1 VAVRDDPVDGSAW
14 VAPLHLVAQPMV
26 SLRDG
31 TLFGVEVL
39 ARVTVAHGPT
49 PRPDQYWSSAVAVD
63 PDAAWTLDRWVW
75 REALLYAQ
83 GLDVVV
89 AVNTTPSILPHA
101 ASVWTGH
108 AQVASACEIPRPG
121 FVPSEGWPVLA
132 AYQAQGGRVVWDA
145 SLPEDLAT
153 AWPVVPDLVKIPRQF
168 SHGIATASPRIQAIV
183 AAWIAQIHASP
194 RTLVA
199 ALGIEHPDDA
209 AWMTAQGVDIGQ
221 GFFWGR
227 AHGLGVTF

>member
-1 VAVRDDPVDGSAW
+1 MAGEQDRVEGSAW
-14 VAPLHLVAQPMV
+14 VAPLHLVAQPMIA
-26 SLRDG
+26 LRDG

-39 ARVTVAHGPT
+39 ARVSVAHGPT
-49 PRPDQYWSSAVAVD
+49 PRPDQYWSSAAAVD
-63 PDAAWTLDRWVW
+63 PEAAWTLDRWVW

-101 ASVWTGH
+101 AAVWRGH

-121 FVPSEGWPVLA
+121 FVPVAGWEPLA

-145 SLPEDLAT
+145 SAPEDFAQT
-153 AWPVVPDLVKIPRQF
+153 WPVVPDLVKIPRHL
-168 SHGIATASPRIQAIV
+168 SHGIAKASPRVQGIV
-183 AAWIAQIHASP
+183 TDWIARLHDSP
-194 RTLVA
+194 RTRVV
-199 ALGIEHPDDA
+199 ALGVEDPADA
-209 AWMTAQGVDIGQ
+209 EWVIRHGADIGQ

-227 AHGLGVTF
+227 AHGMGVTF